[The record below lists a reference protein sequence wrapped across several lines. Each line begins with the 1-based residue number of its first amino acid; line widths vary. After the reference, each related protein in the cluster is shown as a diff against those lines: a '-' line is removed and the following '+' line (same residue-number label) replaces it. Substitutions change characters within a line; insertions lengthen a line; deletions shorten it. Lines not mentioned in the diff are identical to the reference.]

1 MSDLGGHS
9 ARVMTGLVVVS
20 HSRALADAAVALAVE
35 MVQGQDLTLAVAAGL
50 DADTFGT
57 DAVAIAEAI
66 ATADRGDG
74 VVVLMDLGS
83 AVLSADLALDL
94 LEDPDQRDRVVLCPA
109 PLVEGLVAAA
119 VAAAN
124 GADRTEVAAEAVA
137 GLAGKESQLGT
148 PTSMELE
155 VPEPETADA
164 TATFTV
170 TNPHGL
176 HARPA
181 ARLVTEARESGA
193 AVQIRNRTT
202 NSAWVPASSLSRVA
216 TLGAHQ
222 NHELDVRASGPQARP
237 AIDRILALAARA
249 FDEDAAPAPA
259 PPTTGP
265 GAQPASP
272 GIGTG
277 PAWLPRQSTPDLPD
291 APSLGAD
298 REHQRLDQ
306 ALDAVRA
313 EIRLLRSTTPPAE
326 AGIFDAHL
334 LLLDDADLL
343 DDARTRI
350 VDDTAAP
357 QAWSAAT
364 ARVADEFAA
373 LDDSYLQ
380 ARAADVRAVADQVLR
395 ALIGSTA
402 TPPTGTGV
410 LIAPDLT
417 PAEAAALDPATVD
430 GIVLAAGS
438 PTAHG
443 AILARAKGIPAV
455 VGVGPAALDV
465 APGTTVALDGRTGEV
480 VFDPDP
486 EVLAAFRRRA
496 ADQTAQRQLA
506 RSAAAH
512 PATTPSG
519 VTISVGANVGSTAD
533 AQAAAANGADHAGL
547 VRTEFLFLNR
557 PSAPDVD
564 EQEATYRA
572 IAQALNGRRI
582 TLRTLD
588 VGGDKPL
595 PYIPTPPEQNPFLGR
610 RGIRHSLAN
619 PALLSDQLTAMVRT
633 ARDTPVSVMFPMIST
648 LAELKAART
657 ALDEAIARTGTGR
670 PAGLEIGIM
679 IEVPAAALK
688 ASTFAPHIDFASIG
702 TNDLTQYVMAAERGN
717 PSVAELSDA
726 LDPGVLRLIA
736 ATCQAAGNQFTVAVC
751 GELAADEAAV
761 PLLIALGVRELSVSP
776 PSIPG
781 VKEAVRSASASAPD
795 VLDLPDAA
803 AVRAALLQ

>member
-1 MSDLGGHS
+1 
-9 ARVMTGLVVVS
+9 MTGLVVVS

-35 MVQGQDLTLAVAAGL
+35 MVQGKDLTLAVAAGL

-148 PTSMELE
+148 STLMEHE
-155 VPEPETADA
+155 VPEPGIPDA

-249 FDEDAAPAPA
+249 FDEDTAPAPA
-259 PPTTGP
+259 PPSPGP
-265 GAQPASP
+265 GTQPASP

-291 APSLGAD
+291 VPSLGAD
-298 REHQRLDQ
+298 RERQRLDQ
-306 ALDAVRA
+306 ALNAVRA
-313 EIRLLRSTTPPAE
+313 EIHHLRSTTPTAE

-343 DDARTRI
+343 DDARGRI
-350 VDDTAAP
+350 ADDTAAP

-395 ALIGSTA
+395 ALIGATA

-417 PAEAAALDPATVD
+417 PAEAAALDPATVN

-480 VFDPDP
+480 VFDPGP
-486 EVLAAFRRRA
+486 EVLADFRKRA
-496 ADQTAQRQLA
+496 TDQTAQRRRALSTAA
-506 RSAAAH
+506 R

-519 VTISVGANVGSTAD
+519 VTIRVGANLGSTAD

-572 IAQALNGRRI
+572 IAQALDGRRI

-619 PALLSDQLTAMVRT
+619 PTLLSDQLTAMVRT

-648 LAELKAART
+648 LTELTAART
-657 ALDEAIARTGTGR
+657 ALDEAIARTGIGR
-670 PAGLEIGIM
+670 PAGLEVGIM

-688 ASTFAPHIDFASIG
+688 ASTFAAHIDFASIG
-702 TNDLTQYVMAAERGN
+702 TNDLTQYAMAAERGN
-717 PSVAELSDA
+717 PSVATLSDA

-736 ATCQAAGNQFTVAVC
+736 ATCQAAGNKFTVAVC

-781 VKEAVRSASASAPD
+781 VKEAVRSAPASNPD
-795 VLDLPDAA
+795 VLDLPDAD